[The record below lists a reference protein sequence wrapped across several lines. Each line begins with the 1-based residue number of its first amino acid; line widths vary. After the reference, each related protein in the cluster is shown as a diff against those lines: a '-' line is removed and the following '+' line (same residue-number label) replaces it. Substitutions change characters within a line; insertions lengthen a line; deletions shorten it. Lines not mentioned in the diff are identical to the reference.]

1 MPTITQFTRFK
12 SDKAEEMVKT
22 AKQAKAIFEK
32 HGAEFLRMSRFHTG
46 MWAGEWFDCH
56 ALRQLGSV
64 WQDAGEGSK
73 RPGICEAV
81 CTYSYLCRTNGPQH
95 QRRRRSLTAP

>member
-46 MWAGEWFDCH
+46 AWAGEWLIVSRYASWEVYGKAQEGLAKDPAF
-56 ALRQLGSV
+56 AKLLANTATIAQLMGRNITVSV
-64 WQDAGEGSK
+64 D
-73 RPGICEAV
+73 
-81 CTYSYLCRTNGPQH
+81 L
-95 QRRRRSLTAP
+95 